1 MEINKLKKL
10 LAEGNP
16 DKQLDNIIESL
27 SDRHDLRSKI
37 KDKKAMETK
46 AKIAQTMAQVGT
58 KNIKDINAMNPAVG
72 AEIMK
77 NNYEAEATED
87 QAALYQNLASEARKK
102 ERKENKDPLSGVSEG
117 VDNMEL
123 KNIKFGN
130 KVETTPKSNKEVKEK
145 TDAKEENLMKKEQ
158 KAIFEQSMADI
169 FKILKEEDDE
179 MTEEELMVG
188 KVPAVEAPEVELPV
202 EEEVVEVEPGQ
213 EVIQAE
219 EPVLEP
225 ELQANDA
232 DVAIAE
238 PEMVEEIAVQAAPEA
253 MEEVPAEE
261 VVEVESPI
269 VDVPTDVQPEV
280 LLTDNSI
287 RIEIPIV
294 SGENVVDEF
303 SSEEADALQEAFR
316 TVYRILGTGVLT
328 ENEESVEV
336 PMDAQADLKIEG
348 DKLVV
353 EIPLENPVEEITQ
366 DAADALQEAISVISF
381 LLKEEASESEEQQYK
396 VEEEIAPVDAPEAVV
411 KTEIKS
417 GEIVIQPHDHADAEG
432 EKVRD
437 AVIQEELSPEEENG
451 VRQLLQAKEEEYGVD
466 FNGNGVVEPSE
477 NPKVEDE
484 HLELI
489 GSMVSEPHEIV
500 QVPTD
505 VPADVTVHADSI
517 RVELPLVGELVD
529 SLEGEEAIQEAFKFI
544 YSVFKSQNLNEAESV
559 EVPESAEA
567 EITVE
572 DGKLVIEIPVENP
585 KEEVS
590 PEEAAALQE
599 AFDYISFVLNEK
611 ETDSKVAKAI
621 KKVAPVAATGA
632 TGVGI
637 AKGGEAIIRS
647 QWQAA
652 ADAIRAS
659 LPSGRAVPQG
669 ALDLMFQKRLADAG
683 LAASAD
689 AAVAAGGIGGAISA
703 VGNTVGGALSSAGS
717 ALASGV
723 GAVGGALLANPVA
736 LGIAL
741 GVPAFMAASYIAKGG
756 IPRFLHKKL
765 GLGKTGKVYKELDN
779 KNKEVIDKNIA
790 SEYSAKI
797 NARKDFLNKQAAED
811 IKVKQAGRG
820 LTFGSR
826 ALSSIPLIN
835 KLGNFKIFQ
844 NQDIQDKMTTDRK
857 NLLNKYTN
865 DKAAK
870 KELKDNFLTFDPNT
884 GKVDYSDWSKMSD
897 AEKQQAATKKL
908 EIEKNFSK
916 TGDYRSAVDSI
927 KTAEKDAKNQ
937 REINI
942 ASARAAEKAAQDA
955 ADLNIEKNR
964 LLAKDK
970 NLNDLLYQQAKATSK
985 INEGF
990 EFNVD
995 SAYSLLEETPF
1006 SEDEKLD
1013 IIAEAYNDLY
1023 FVSLRENLENSG
1035 YSVSQKGLSLFLES
1049 KGAELSMEEKDGIMK
1064 SLNSE
1069 SVKKDFEEHYQ
1080 SKRHLDIKSEEITN
1094 KDMETGMKSE
1104 DVKPVIVESEEVKEP
1119 HTEELNHGG
1128 SDTIDADGQL
1138 AKDEEAS
1145 EKKEELVVKA
1155 EPEDVVSEAVQ
1166 YKSIKEAFLLESNYF
1181 ETDSTSVVS
1190 ANAKKDKL
1198 VNQIGLLVARD
1209 VQDPLYEELI
1219 RTTAV
1224 SKKLQE
1230 ELQAKYKAVALK
1242 KAGELL
1248 EAKSKKSDNSQA
1260 SSLEFITA
1268 LYEETLQEGFG
1279 EWAKGKIL
1287 MMVIGLLPESKLD
1300 EIIMKAKVRALQIGK
1315 SQEEKMEI
1323 GRLFKQ
1329 ATGSKAEKIKFIKK
1343 LVKEAPES
1351 QQANAD
1357 EKLSKLVM
1365 SLKNKTEKQQTEGK
1379 SLQESLEIA
1388 INEGFWTE
1396 VGQAILASSPLS
1408 MVVGVLGGLAVAG
1421 IIALVTKLVKKLT
1434 KDQYELDY

>member
-1 MEINKLKKL
+1 MELNKLKKL

-27 SDRHDLRSKI
+27 SDRHDLRAKI

-46 AKIAQTMAQVGT
+46 AEIAQTMAKVGT
-58 KNIKDINAMNPAVG
+58 KNIKDITATNPAIG

-87 QAALYQNLASEARKK
+87 QATLYQNLASEARKK
-102 ERKENKDPLSGVSEG
+102 ERKQNIDPLSGVSEG

-130 KVETTPKSNKEVKEK
+130 KVETTPKSNKEVKEN
-145 TDAKEENLMKKEQ
+145 TDSKEENLMKKEQ

-169 FKILKEEDDE
+169 FKMLKEGDDE

-188 KVPAVEAPEVELPV
+188 KVPAVESPV
-202 EEEVVEVEPGQ
+202 EEEIVEIEPGQ

-238 PEMVEEIAVQAAPEA
+238 PEMVEEIAVEDAPEV

-261 VVEVESPI
+261 VMPVEAPVVDIPI
-269 VDVPTDVQPEV
+269 DVQPEV

-303 SSEEADALQEAFR
+303 SAEEADALQEAFR
-316 TVYRILGTGVLT
+316 TVYRILGTGILT
-328 ENEESVEV
+328 ENEDLTDV
-336 PMDAQADLKIEG
+336 PADAQADLKIEG
-348 DKLVV
+348 DKLVI
-353 EIPLENPVEEITQ
+353 EIPLENPSEEITQ
-366 DAADALQEAISVISF
+366 DAADALQEAIAVISF

-396 VEEEIAPVDAPEAVV
+396 VEEEIAPTDSPDAVV
-411 KTEIKS
+411 TTEIKA
-417 GEIVIQPHDHADAEG
+417 GEIVVQPHDHADAEG
-432 EKVRD
+432 KKVRD
-437 AVIQEELSPEEENG
+437 AVIQEELTPEEEDG

-477 NPKVEDE
+477 NPRVKDE

-517 RVELPLVGELVD
+517 RVELPLVGDIVD
-529 SLEGEEAIQEAFKFI
+529 SLEGEETIQEAFKFI
-544 YSVFKSQNLNEAESV
+544 YSVFKSSNLNEAESV

-572 DGKLVIEIPVENP
+572 DDKLVINIPIDNP

-590 PEEAAALQE
+590 AEEAVALQE
-599 AFDYISFVLNEK
+599 AFDYISFVLNENR
-611 ETDSKVAKAI
+611 TDSKVAKVTKA
-621 KKVAPVAATGA
+621 VAPAIATGG
-632 TGVGI
+632 TGLGLV
-637 AKGGEAIIRS
+637 KGGEAIIRS
-647 QWQAA
+647 QWQNAA
-652 ADAIRAS
+652 NAVISGLKRPPKITDASWSTMIQSA
-659 LPSGRAVPQG
+659 
-669 ALDLMFQKRLADAG
+669 LADAG
-683 LAASAD
+683 LATSAE
-689 AAVAAGGIGGAISA
+689 AAVAAGGLSGA
-703 VGNTVGGALSSAGS
+703 VGAVGSTVGGAIATGASN
-717 ALASGV
+717 LASG
-723 GAVGGALLANPVA
+723 AIAAGGALLANPVA

-765 GLGKTGKVYKELDN
+765 GLGKTGEKYKELD
-779 KNKEVIDKNIA
+779 KSRKEIINQNIA
-790 SEYSAKI
+790 SQYGSKI
-797 NARKDFLNKQAAED
+797 DARREFLAKQAESD
-811 IKVKQAGRG
+811 KNVEKAGRG
-820 LTFGSR
+820 LTIGSR
-826 ALSSIPLIN
+826 ILSSIPLIN

-844 NQDIQDKMTTDRK
+844 NQDIQDKMAKGRNDIITKYTTDA
-857 NLLNKYTN
+857 TG
-865 DKAAK
+865 K
-870 KELKDNFLTFDPNT
+870 KELADNFLNFDPKT
-884 GKVDYSDWSKMSD
+884 GKVKYDNAKWSTLTP
-897 AEKQQAATKKL
+897 AQQQAAADKKL
-908 EIEKNFSK
+908 EIEKNLAN
-916 TGDYRSAVDSI
+916 TGDYSSAVSSI
-927 KTAEKDAKNQ
+927 KTNQKAE
-937 REINI
+937 REKRDIDL
-942 ASARAAEKAAQDA
+942 AAARAIEKQKNDA
-955 ADLNIEKNR
+955 ADLEIEKNR
-964 LLAKDK
+964 LLSKDK
-970 NLNDLLYQQAKATSK
+970 ALDDMIYQQAKATSR
-985 INEGF
+985 ISENF

-995 SAYSLLEETPF
+995 SAYSLLEGTPF
-1006 SEDEKLD
+1006 SDDEKLE
-1013 IIAEAYNDLY
+1013 IITEAYRDLY
-1023 FVSLRENLENSG
+1023 FVSLRENLEESG
-1035 YSVSQKGLSLFLES
+1035 YSLSQKGLSLFLES
-1049 KGAELSMEEKDGIMK
+1049 KGADLSVEEKDGLMK

-1069 SVKKDFEEHYQ
+1069 TVKKDFEEHYQ

-1094 KDMETGMKSE
+1094 KDMETGMKSV
-1104 DVKPVIVESEEVKEP
+1104 DVKPVIVESEGVKKP
-1119 HTEELNHGG
+1119 HTEKLNHGG
-1128 SDTIDADGQL
+1128 SDTIDSTGKL
-1138 AKDEEAS
+1138 ATDKEAS
-1145 EKKEELVVKA
+1145 EKEESFTVKA
-1155 EPEDVVSEAVQ
+1155 EPTDVTIKEAAK
-1166 YKSIKEAFLLESNYF
+1166 YRSLKEAFLLESDYF
-1181 ETDSTSVVS
+1181 EKNSSSVVS
-1190 ANAKKDKL
+1190 ADDKKNKL
-1198 VNQIGLLVARD
+1198 VSQLGLLVARD

-1219 RTTAV
+1219 RATAV

-1242 KAGELL
+1242 KAGELFESKL
-1248 EAKSKKSDNSQA
+1248 KKSDNSQS
-1260 SSLEFITA
+1260 SSLEFTTA

-1279 EWAKGKIL
+1279 EWAKGKVL

-1315 SQEEKMEI
+1315 SQNEKMEI

-1343 LVKEAPES
+1343 LIKEAPEG
-1351 QQANAD
+1351 QQSNAD

-1365 SLKNKTEKQQTEGK
+1365 SLKNKTEQKQKEGK
-1379 SLQESLEIA
+1379 PLQESIQTA
-1388 INEGFWTE
+1388 INEGFWLE

-1421 IIALVTKLVKKLT
+1421 VIALVTKLVKKLT